1 MNWKKV
7 ILWVVLVVVVLVVG
21 VVTTAV
27 LLLKYNHSF
36 RQSLLAKVEH
46 SVYDSTGAQLH
57 VRDFNVNLSSLSV
70 DLYGVVIHGTEP
82 ADQPPLLTADHVNA
96 DVNVDSLFQRKWHF
110 QNIAVDHPEAHL
122 LVNTAGENNLPK
134 PRESTGKSKTN
145 LFDLGIRRVVL
156 DRGAVYYNDKK
167 TPLQADLHD
176 LELTAGYDPGQKRYM
191 GHMSYD
197 NGRLQYGQYAPLPHN
212 LDATFSLTPDTFNLD
227 RLALE
232 LGHSHAVLNASV
244 QNYSTEATVK
254 ANYNATLATGDFARV
269 LKNPSIPSGV
279 IRLTGLVHYQQQPNR
294 PFLETASIWG
304 MLSSPDL
311 YVRTSSVR
319 TSVRN
324 LSAKYKLENGNA
336 EVENLR
342 AEILDG
348 RLDGR
353 LTIRDLM
360 GAGDGRLQAS
370 LRNVSLDLLQK
381 VAKTN
386 SLREAHLTGS
396 ISADAQ
402 ASWARSL
409 TNLTAHSDLTIQ
421 ASLGEN
427 PSTPLNGMIHADY
440 AARGSQLALHQSYI
454 RTPQTAINLDGKIG
468 QLSQLQVRMH
478 TNDLHEVESLAAN
491 FKTASANATT
501 QPLDLHGTATL
512 NANITGSLNA
522 PKIKGQLTANNL
534 RVKNSAWKL
543 LRTNISAS
551 PEQVALTNGDL
562 QSATQGRFTFN
573 IQSRLNHWKYTPSNP
588 IVVNLAGTN
597 ISVADLEHL
606 ANKDYPITGTLALN
620 VSVHGTQQNP
630 VGRGTL
636 TLADAKISDETVQ
649 KINVSFQGN
658 GTALAANLAVHMP
671 AGTVQG
677 QATYYPRTQTYQ
689 AQVRSNGFQLARLE
703 AVKARN
709 VPVNGAL
716 NLNVTGRGSV
726 KNPELLATIE
736 IPTLQVQK
744 QTIRGIKLQTHLQNH
759 VADLALDS
767 SIAETYVKARGSVGT
782 QAPYMA
788 NVQLDTGRVTFAPIL
803 AIYAPAHANDI
814 TGQTELHA
822 WVKGPLQHKDRVE
835 AHVQVPQLAVN
846 YKQIHLA
853 AAQPIRLD
861 YQNEVAVLQ
870 PTSIEGTDTNIR
882 LQAKVPVRNIKA
894 ASFLVKGGID
904 LRLAELI
911 QPTLQ
916 STGQIQFDIDSSRYT
931 AGSNLNGQV
940 RIVNATVHTPTSPV
954 GLDHANGVISI
965 TKERVEISSFQAT
978 VGGGTITARGG
989 VAYRPAIQFDLG
1001 MAAKQVRIRYP
1012 EGLRTVLNSNL
1023 SMTGSTQAATVSGQV
1038 LIQHISFTPDFDLTS
1053 FIGQFG
1059 NEGGSAPSSSGFEQR
1074 VKLDIAVQST
1084 SQMQLQSSQV
1094 SLSGNA
1100 NLRIAGTAAMPVIL
1114 GRATLNSGEMFLAGN
1129 RYTLQNGTIDFLNPV
1144 RTQPVVNIRAQTKI
1158 DQYNIALNVEGPIE
1172 RLHTEYTSDPTLP
1185 PVDIINLIA
1194 TGKTT
1199 EAAAANPSPGITSGA
1214 ESLLAQQ
1221 VSNQVTSRVAKVAGI
1236 SHLSIDPALGG
1247 SGENPGARI
1256 AIQQRVTGNLYVTF
1270 ATDVTSTQRQAIEMQ
1285 YQFNRTWSMNG
1296 VRDQNGGFG
1305 VDLHYKKDY

>member
-1 MNWKKV
+1 VKWKKIV
-7 ILWVVLVVVVLVVG
+7 LWIVLAVVVLVVG

-36 RQSLLAKVEH
+36 RQSLLARVEH
-46 SVYDSTGAQLH
+46 SVYDSTGAQLR
-57 VRDFNVNLSSLSV
+57 VRDFRVNLSSISV
-70 DLYGVVIHGTEP
+70 DLYGVVVHGTEP
-82 ADQPPLLTADHVNA
+82 PQAPPLFTADHVNA
-96 DVNVDSLFQRKWHF
+96 DINVDSLWQRKWHF
-110 QNIAVDHPEAHL
+110 QDIIVDHPEAHVA
-122 LVNTAGENNLPK
+122 VNKAGENNLPK
-134 PRESTGKSKTN
+134 PKQSSGKSKTN
-145 LFDLGIRRVVL
+145 LFDLGIRRLVL
-156 DRGAVYYNDKK
+156 DRGAIYYNDRK
-167 TPLQADLHD
+167 TPVNADLHD
-176 LELTAGYDPGQKRYM
+176 LELTAGYDLAQKRYT

-197 NGRLQYGQYAPLPHN
+197 NGRLQYGQYAPLAHN
-212 LDATFSLTPDTFNLD
+212 LDATFSLTPDIFNLD

-232 LGHSHAVLNASV
+232 LGHSHAVLNATV
-244 QNYSTEATVK
+244 QNYTGQPK
-254 ANYNATLATGDFARV
+254 LQANYDASVATADFARV
-269 LKNPSIPSGV
+269 LKNPSIPSGM

-294 PFLETASIWG
+294 PFLETASVWG
-304 MLSSPDL
+304 MVSSPDL
-311 YVRTSSVR
+311 YVRTTSVQ

-336 EVENLR
+336 DVENLR

-353 LTIRDLM
+353 LTIRDLT
-360 GAGDGRLQAS
+360 GAGQGRLQAS
-370 LRNVSLDLLQK
+370 LKDVSLDLLQR

-386 SLREAHLTGS
+386 SLREAHLTGN
-396 ISADAQ
+396 ISAEAQ
-402 ASWARSL
+402 ASWAKSL
-409 TNLTAHSDLTIQ
+409 KNLVAHSDVTIR

-478 TNDLHEVESLAAN
+478 SNDLHEVESLAAT
-491 FKTASANATT
+491 FKTASTSAAP
-501 QPLDLHGTATL
+501 QPLDLHGAATL
-512 NANITGSLNA
+512 NATIKGSLND
-522 PKIKGQLTANNL
+522 PKITGQLTASNL

-551 PEQVALTNGDL
+551 PEQVALSNGEL

-573 IQSRLNHWKYTPSNP
+573 VQSRLKHWKYTSSNP
-588 IVVNLAGTN
+588 IVVHLTAAN
-597 ISVADLEHL
+597 ISIADLQHL
-606 ANKDYPITGTLALN
+606 ANQDYPIAGTLALN
-620 VSVHGTQQNP
+620 ISVQGTQQNP
-630 VGRGTL
+630 VGGGTI
-636 TLADAKISDETVQ
+636 TLSNAKVSDEAVQ
-649 KINVSFQGN
+649 NVSLNFHGN
-658 GTALAANLAVHMP
+658 GTALDANLAVRMP
-671 AGTVQG
+671 AGTARA
-677 QATYYPRTQTYQ
+677 QATYYPKTEMYQ
-689 AQVRSNGFQLARLE
+689 AQVHADGFQLAKLE
-703 AVKARN
+703 TVKARN
-709 VPVNGAL
+709 LPVNGAV
-716 NLNVTGRGSV
+716 NLNVTGRGSI
-726 KNPELLATIE
+726 KNPEMLATIE
-736 IPTLQVQK
+736 VPTLQVQK
-744 QTIRGIKLQTHLQNH
+744 QTIRGIKLQTHLQNR

-767 SIAETYVKARGSVGT
+767 NVAETYVKARGSIGT

-788 NVQLDTGRVTFAPIL
+788 NVHLDTGRITFAPIL
-803 AIYAPAHANDI
+803 ALYAPAHVNDI

-822 WVKGPLQHKDRVE
+822 WLKGPLKQKERLE
-835 AHVQVPQLAVN
+835 AHVQIPQLAVQ
-846 YKQIHLA
+846 YKQLQVA
-853 AAQPIRLD
+853 AARPIRVD
-861 YQNEVAVLQ
+861 YQNELAVLQ
-870 PTSIEGTDTNIR
+870 PTSIEGTDTNIQ
-882 LQAKVPVRNIKA
+882 LQASVPVRNLKA

-904 LRLAELI
+904 LRIAELI

-916 STGQIQFDIDSSRYT
+916 STGQIQFDIDSRRYS

-954 GLDHANGVISI
+954 GLDHANGVISV

-978 VGGGTITARGG
+978 VGGGTITATGG

-1023 SMTGSTQAATVSGQV
+1023 AMTGSTQAATVSGQV
-1038 LIQHISFTPDFDLTS
+1038 LIQHISFTPDFDMAS
-1053 FIGQFG
+1053 FVGQFG
-1059 NEGGSAPSSSGFEQR
+1059 NEGSAAAPSRGFAQR

-1084 SQMQLQSSQV
+1084 SQMELQSSQV

-1100 NLRIAGTAAMPVIL
+1100 NLRIAGTAALPVIL

-1129 RYTLQNGTIDFLNPV
+1129 RYVLQNGTIDFLNPV
-1144 RTQPVVNIRAQTKI
+1144 RTEPVVNIRAQTKI
-1158 DQYNIALNVEGPIE
+1158 DQYNIALTVQGPIE

-1247 SGENPGARI
+1247 NGENPGARI
-1256 AIQQRVTGNLYVTF
+1256 AIQQRVTGNLFVTF

-1285 YQFNRTWSMNG
+1285 YQFNRRWAMSG